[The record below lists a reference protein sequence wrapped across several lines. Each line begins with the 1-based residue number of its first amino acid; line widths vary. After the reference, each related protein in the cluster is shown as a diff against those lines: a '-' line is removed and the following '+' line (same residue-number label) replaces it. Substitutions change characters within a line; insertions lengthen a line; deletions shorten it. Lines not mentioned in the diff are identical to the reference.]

1 MLGLFKNIVKK
12 SRSTGPEAGPAD
24 PNNTDSGP
32 PPAIPTEFAQ
42 FYSELSPRYTL
53 LEKIGEGA
61 FSVVVKAVDTETQDF
76 VAIKIIDKTN
86 MKPEQINSVLKEIS
100 IMSKLD
106 HKNITKLYSYQ
117 NSYSSRY
124 CFLFLE
130 YVSGGEIFNQI
141 IKYTY
146 FSEDLSRHVIRQVA
160 SAVKYL
166 HSQGI
171 VHRDIKP
178 ENLLFVPTEVFPRS
192 KQEQNKARRRSDDN
206 NKLDEGKFIPEY
218 GSAGIGV
225 VKLADFGLSTVLYN
239 ESMQAKTPCG
249 TVGYTSPEQHMNLGY
264 TRKVDMWAIGCVLYT
279 LVVGFPPFYSAT
291 QDSKDISTKVSRGDY
306 KFLSPWFDEVS
317 DDCKRLIANLLIVD
331 PDARYSIDQL
341 LRDPW
346 MVSGYEDQAATI
358 HSNDTVPQT
367 TFDEALY
374 KKLNRT
380 ADNLAD
386 GLLAPRAEAIRL
398 VFDTASGV
406 QRDATPQQAAPKAA
420 NLSVLEENEPIEI
433 LAFRRRPDSDSSL
446 SPENSASQLSDEFDE
461 DSDFEETELT
471 PKPYAKYSKS
481 PSYRERRTSPPKD
494 DPLSGLDAERSGGTS
509 TETTSMT
516 ANEESSIFTSEIE
529 DFSTGAKRKS
539 SVCFQIKSCKTGSGG
554 WTSSSLANA
563 ASSRSSS
570 LTKSVSESHKI
581 YPRTPQTTQFVELDD
596 QDDELREGLENI
608 TVDDTTPVENKRPA
622 PAKKY
627 TVQSEPSPVF
637 DATLSNTFDLKL
649 THSKILER
657 RKINGSLKTGPE
669 L

>member
-1 MLGLFKNIVKK
+1 MLGLFKNIIKK
-12 SRSTGPEAGPAD
+12 SRSTGPETGTVD

-32 PPAIPTEFAQ
+32 PPAIPTEFAH
-42 FYSELSPRYTL
+42 FYSELPPRYTL

-61 FSVVVKAVDTETQDF
+61 FSVVVKALDTETQDF

-100 IMSKLD
+100 IMSRLD
-106 HKNITKLYSYQ
+106 HKNITKLYNYQ
-117 NSYSSRY
+117 NSYNSRY

-146 FSEDLSRHVIRQVA
+146 FSENLSRHVIRQVA

-178 ENLLFVPTEVFPRS
+178 ENLLFVPTKVIPRS
-192 KQEQNKARRRSDDN
+192 AQEQNKARRRSDDN
-206 NKLDEGKFIPEY
+206 NKLDEGKFVPEY

-239 ESMQAKTPCG
+239 ENMQAKTPCG

-264 TRKVDMWAIGCVLYT
+264 TKKVDMWAIGCVLYT

-346 MVSGYEDQAATI
+346 MVSGYEDRVATN
-358 HSNDTVPQT
+358 HSSESVPQT
-367 TFDEALY
+367 AFDEALY

-398 VFDTASGV
+398 VFDTANGV
-406 QRDATPQQAAPKAA
+406 QRDATPQLAAPKPA
-420 NLSVLEENEPIEI
+420 NLGVLEEDEPIEI
-433 LAFRRRPDSDSSL
+433 LEFRKPPDSDSS
-446 SPENSASQLSDEFDE
+446 QVSDELDE
-461 DSDFEETELT
+461 DSDFEDTDLT

-481 PSYRERRTSPPKD
+481 PSYRERRATPPKD
-494 DPLSGLDAERSGGTS
+494 DPLSGFDAERSGGTS
-509 TETTSMT
+509 TDTTSMT

-529 DFSTGAKRKS
+529 DFNTGTKRKS
-539 SVCFQIKSCKTGSGG
+539 SVCFQIKSCKTGSCGS
-554 WTSSSLANA
+554 TCSSLANA
-563 ASSRSSS
+563 GDSRSSS
-570 LTKSVSESHKI
+570 ITKSVSETHKV
-581 YPRTPQTTQFVELDD
+581 YPRTPQTTQFVELGDES
-596 QDDELREGLENI
+596 DELREGLENV
-608 TVDDTTPVENKRPA
+608 TMDDTTPVENRRPV

-627 TVQSEPSPVF
+627 TVLSEPSPVF

-657 RKINGSLKTGPE
+657 RKINGSSKTGPE